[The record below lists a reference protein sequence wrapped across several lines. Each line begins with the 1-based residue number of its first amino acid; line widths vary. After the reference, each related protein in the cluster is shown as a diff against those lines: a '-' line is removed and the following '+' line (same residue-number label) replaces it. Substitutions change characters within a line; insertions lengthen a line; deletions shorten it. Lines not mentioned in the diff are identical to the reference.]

1 MRSAK
6 LLPES
11 RFAPDGKSLLQGAP
25 AKSSGAASKSSRSS
39 DEHDIR
45 QFDPINRANLWKALI
60 WLCKQGHQHKYWP
73 AQFGGYLE
81 EFILPLTHDSS
92 CWKVK
97 NRLKEDGDVQDLV
110 KANAGHLLEF
120 MRIASHYRGCYIGFS
135 QHVAQEVIINGELE
149 ALKPPPK
156 APEPKKKGKKGD
168 KKAKPPAAAMPSR
181 PPPVV
186 MPIAPSKMIKFFFQS
201 LQIVSLEQSQT
212 DGMQGHIKSLGEL
225 SEFFYRIALHV
236 YGKESP
242 TEEDAARQGTPGAL
256 STAERDASTLSK
268 KSKTIQETTT
278 AEDFEQV
285 MDVAFKAA
293 GMSVEI
299 VKVE

>member
-1 MRSAK
+1 
-6 LLPES
+6 
-11 RFAPDGKSLLQGAP
+11 
-25 AKSSGAASKSSRSS
+25 
-39 DEHDIR
+39 
-45 QFDPINRANLWKALI
+45 LWKALI
-60 WLCKQGHQHKYWP
+60 WLCKQGHEHKYWP

-92 CWKVK
+92 YWKVK

-120 MRIASHYRGCYIGFS
+120 MKIASRYHGCYIGFS

-156 APEPKKKGKKGD
+156 APAPKKKGKKGD

-201 LQIVSLEQSQT
+201 LQIVSREQSQT
-212 DGMQGHIKSLGEL
+212 DGMQGHIQSLGEL

-236 YGKESP
+236 YGKEDP
-242 TEEDAARQGTPGAL
+242 KEQDAARQGTPGAEEL
-256 STAERDASTLSK
+256 RDVSTLTKASK
-268 KSKTIQETTT
+268 KSKAIPETTT

-293 GMSVEI
+293 GMTVEI